1 MDYTAGCII
10 NLHLEKVIDMGVVGS
25 IIGGLGMAFLNGK
38 AQQAQYEAQARA
50 ADQNAKIQQMNADIM
65 AKNSEDARKQAE
77 ETARTNALNAELEAR
92 NRRNRIG
99 TQKANIGRSGLS
111 LAGSALN
118 AVNDTE
124 EDIALQTAKD
134 LFNGRQNVDKL
145 FGQSTNFTNQ
155 KSQYEY
161 TRDVYR
167 KNASDYREAGSRAF
181 MTSMLTGAIQTGI
194 GIWGMGGS
202 AASSASKAS
211 VSGSTWNTS
220 TGTWAL
226 DSAHMTIGTPRYAT
240 WFEKS
245 IAAGKNWNGSTI
257 SLLR

>member
-1 MDYTAGCII
+1 
-10 NLHLEKVIDMGVVGS
+10 MGLVGTV
-25 IIGGLGMAFLNGK
+25 IGGLGMAFLYGR
-38 AQQAQYEAQARA
+38 AQRAQYEAQAREA
-50 ADQNAKIQQMNADIM
+50 EQNAKIQQMNADIM

-99 TQKANIGRSGLS
+99 TQKANIGKSGLS

-161 TRDVYR
+161 QRDVYR
-167 KNASDYREAGSRAF
+167 KNASDYRKAGRRAF
-181 MTSMLTGAIQTGI
+181 MTSMLTGAIQTGV
-194 GIWGMGGS
+194 GIWGVGAG
-202 AASSASKAS
+202 SSAKEAA
-211 VSGSTWNTS
+211 GTWKGQTWTNSATGE
-220 TGTWAL
+220 TGTF
-226 DSAHMTIGTPRYAT
+226 G
-240 WFEKS
+240 E
-245 IAAGKNWNGSTI
+245 IAKKGLTGHAVGVNLAKKPWLYTSKVV
-257 SLLR
+257 R